1 VKLFERWRN
10 RRTWPHYMD
19 GHPVHGEAHEGG
31 TGVWDVH
38 STCEHPNGE
47 ACIQR
52 VDAAPVAGV
61 APSLHPCV
69 ACAASCPAWS
79 TYEVERRINHCIAH
93 GVHMPCGKCE
103 ALRTQAMLAQQ
114 APSKDPRVEAQ
125 EMANERPLTRLEWE
139 SMSAHEQVM
148 RLYEAHRYTAANR
161 GPVGNEVL
169 V

>member
-1 VKLFERWRN
+1 MTLLDRWRN

-19 GHPVHGEAHEGG
+19 GTPVSGVAREGG
-31 TGVWDVH
+31 TGVWNVR

-47 ACIQR
+47 ACIER
-52 VDAAPVAGV
+52 VSAAPVEEVG
-61 APSLHPCV
+61 PSLPSC
-69 ACAASCPAWS
+69 ATCAASCPTWS
-79 TYEVERRINHCIAH
+79 TYEVERTINHCIAH
-93 GVHMPCGKCE
+93 GAHMPCGQCE
-103 ALRTQAMLAQQ
+103 AMRKQAMLAQQ
-114 APSKDPRVEAQ
+114 APPKDPRAEVQ
-125 EMANERPLTRLEWE
+125 QHANQRPLTRLEWE